1 MTRTIDLIHVAKK
14 AVEHARILG
23 CDCRN
28 IIINQREGS
37 NIVHIL
43 HNGSE
48 LQWTAGLR
56 NSTHYIGRPS
66 RAMRAIGAEL
76 YYLA

>member
-1 MTRTIDLIHVAKK
+1 MTRTDDLIYVAKK
-14 AVEHARILG
+14 ALDHARILG

-37 NIVHIL
+37 NVVHVL
-43 HNGSE
+43 HNGCE
-48 LQWTAGLR
+48 LLWQAGAH

-66 RAMRAIGAEL
+66 RAIRAIGAEL
-76 YYLA
+76 YYMA